1 MNTDH
6 IAAARDKV
14 SGIERKAS
22 LWSFMQLALDSI
34 YSYFLVLYP
43 VLLKSIFYF
52 NVFCLGD
59 RFFCLEHMNE
69 MLHCKV
75 TVKIINAKSAV
86 MVL

>member
-6 IAAARDKV
+6 IAAARGKV
-14 SGIERKAS
+14 SGIEKKGS
-22 LWSFMQLALDSI
+22 LWSFMQFAFNSI

-52 NVFCLGD
+52 NVFWLRD

-69 MLHCKV
+69 MPHCKV
-75 TVKIINAKSAV
+75 PVKIINANTVA
-86 MVL
+86 MAL